1 MDVINGLRVLVG
13 TAQVSEG
20 RFCSA
25 TQGIFR
31 GGGWVRGS
39 GRAGPGE
46 WARRRPERRRPGR
59 LKCRV
64 VFGQEGNGRRGLRAG
79 WYLDA
84 QGLAAQLFGHTRN
97 DRQ

>member
-46 WARRRPERRRPGR
+46 WARRRPEGRRPGGP
-59 LKCRV
+59 KTP
-64 VFGQEGNGRRGLRAG
+64 G
-79 WYLDA
+79 DA
-84 QGLAAQLFGHTRN
+84 PQNRTVRIART
-97 DRQ
+97 